1 MENKMNFYKTNKLRP
16 SVAFH
21 IRIQLNPFFHSFA
34 AVIAPGMYSL
44 IGHYVGEQ
52 SNIKFT

>member
-16 SVAFH
+16 SVAFP
-21 IRIQLNPFFHSFA
+21 IRIQSNPFFHSFA
-34 AVIAPGMYSL
+34 AVIALGMYSL